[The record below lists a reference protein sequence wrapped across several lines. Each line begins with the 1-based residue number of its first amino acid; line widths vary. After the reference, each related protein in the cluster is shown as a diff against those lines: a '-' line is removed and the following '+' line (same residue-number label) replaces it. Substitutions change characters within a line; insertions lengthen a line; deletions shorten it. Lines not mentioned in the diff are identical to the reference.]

1 MNDKIATGVHWSF
14 WVVGAFALFW
24 NIGGSINYFMQ
35 MDPEMISAYRESER
49 AIIIDRP
56 AWATAGFAIGVFGD
70 ALACVLLLLRK
81 STAFYL
87 FLASLL
93 GVIVTMVH
101 TVSVDYDF
109 SVGEMVVF
117 ILMPLLVA
125 AFLVWYSKYAER
137 KGWLITQQM
146 FNLK

>member
-1 MNDKIATGVHWSF
+1 M
-14 WVVGAFALFW
+14 
-24 NIGGSINYFMQ
+24 
-35 MDPEMISAYRESER
+35 
-49 AIIIDRP
+49 
-56 AWATAGFAIGVFGD
+56 
-70 ALACVLLLLRK
+70 LLRK

>member
-1 MNDKIATGVHWSF
+1 MNDKTTTGVHWSF
-14 WVVGAFALFW
+14 WVIGAFALLW

-35 MDPEMISAYRESER
+35 MDPEMVSAYRESER

-56 AWATAGFAIGVFGD
+56 AWATAGFATGVFGG
-70 ALACVLLLLRK
+70 ALACILLLLRR

-117 ILMPLLVA
+117 VLMPLLVS
-125 AFLVWYSKYAER
+125 AFLVWYSKYTER
-137 KGWLITQQM
+137 KGWLIKQQM
-146 FNLK
+146 FDLK